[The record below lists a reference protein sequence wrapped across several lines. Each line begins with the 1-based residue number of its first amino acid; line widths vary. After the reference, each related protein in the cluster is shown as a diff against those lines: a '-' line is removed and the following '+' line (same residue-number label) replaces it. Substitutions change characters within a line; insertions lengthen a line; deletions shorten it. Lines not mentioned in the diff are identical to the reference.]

1 MKTRMMVIMTKF
13 NRCETCGGFIP
24 ETDLL
29 MPRCKNTGCS
39 PLSNPK
45 IFKLANK
52 GCPIWSAPIINAE

>member
-1 MKTRMMVIMTKF
+1 MTRF

-45 IFKLANK
+45 IFKLAHN
-52 GCPIWSAPIINAE
+52 GCPIWSAPIVNAE